1 MTGVTKVS
9 RRSFVQT
16 TGLAGSALI
25 LGVRSGQAAFPPIP
39 GGAVS
44 SAAFEP
50 NVFVAIDEDG
60 VVQLTVHRSELGQGG
75 KTACCMLL
83 AEELDVDIADVRVV
97 QALADPKYGRQH
109 TAGSTTVRLN
119 WIPLRRAGAAARQML
134 VEAAAL
140 KWGVSAGDCRTES
153 GMVVHGSDRFAY
165 GELAAAAAEL
175 PVPDRP
181 ALKEMEDFR
190 IVGNPQRL
198 LDTEDI
204 VQGKA
209 VYGYDVDLPELLIAS
224 IERSPVPKGSVRS
237 FNAAAARSVPEVVDV
252 IELEPNASGL
262 TSAGVAVLGTNT
274 WAAMQGRAALD
285 IEWEPGPLATE
296 NSEAW
301 RGVLERIASSPGEE
315 ARTEG
320 DFDAAAQAADRVIEA
335 TYHAPYAVHAMMEPP
350 ACTARVEGDRCEVWS
365 ATQAPQWTAGEV
377 ATALGIPTG
386 NVAVHVTLVGGG
398 FGRKSKPDFAVEAA
412 LLARKS
418 GRPVKVLWT
427 REDEIRHGFY
437 RAESYQVLKAAVDAE
452 DNPTGWFHRTVFPG
466 IGWAFPDG
474 GTPPSDGELTQGLTT
489 MPYQFPNIR
498 MEAAGAPASVR
509 VGWMRSVCNTF
520 HAQAVQSFM
529 DELAH
534 EMGRDPFAFQ
544 MEMLGARRILENE
557 DDPNSPYPYDTGRL
571 RAVGEAAAEMAGWGR
586 TMPER
591 RGLGF
596 AMHYSF
602 HSYAAMVADVSVS
615 ASGEL
620 AVHQVDV
627 AIDCGPVVN
636 PDAVEAQMQGAVA
649 MGLSLAKYGRIT
661 LRDGAVEQGNFN
673 DYPVVR
679 VSEMPKINLRILQ
692 GNDVPTGI
700 GEPGV
705 PPTMPAV
712 TNAIFAATGV
722 RIRDLPLV
730 GQDLG

>member
-1 MTGVTKVS
+1 MNRVMKVS
-9 RRSFVQT
+9 RRTFVQT

-25 LGVRSGQAAFPPIP
+25 LGVRSGRAAFPPIP
-39 GGAVS
+39 EEAAGATD
-44 SAAFEP
+44 FEP
-50 NVFVAIDEDG
+50 NVFVAIGEDG

-83 AEELDVDIADVRVV
+83 AEELDVELADVRVV

-119 WIPLRRAGAAARQML
+119 WVPLRRAGAAAREML

-140 KWGVSAGDCRTES
+140 KWGVSPADCRTES
-153 GMVVHGSDRFAY
+153 GTVISGSDRLSY
-165 GELAAAAAEL
+165 GELAVDAAEL
-175 PVPDRP
+175 PVPNRP
-181 ALKEMEDFR
+181 VLKDPSAFKLIGR
-190 IVGNPQRL
+190 PQRL
-198 LDTEDI
+198 LDAEDI
-204 VQGKA
+204 VRGEA
-209 VYGYDVDLPELLIAS
+209 VYGYDFGLPDLLIAS
-224 IERSPVPKGSVRS
+224 IERSPVPKGSLRN
-237 FNAAAARSVPEVVDV
+237 FNAAAAREVRDVVDV
-252 IELEPNASGL
+252 IELEPNSSGL
-262 TSAGVAVLGTNT
+262 TSAGVAVLATNT

-285 IEWEPGPLATE
+285 VEWEPGPLATE
-296 NSEAW
+296 TSDAR
-301 RGVLERIASSPGEE
+301 RGELERIASSPGKV

-320 DFDAAAQAADRVIEA
+320 DFDAAAQAATRVIEA

-350 ACTARVEGDRCEVWS
+350 ACTVRVDGDQCEVWS
-365 ATQAPQWTAGEV
+365 ATQAPQWTAAEV
-377 ATALGIPTG
+377 AGALGIPNE

-437 RAESYQVLKAAVDAE
+437 RAESYQVLKAALDE
-452 DNPTGWFHRTVFPG
+452 EHNPTGWFHRAVFPG

-489 MPYQFPNIR
+489 MPYRFPNIR
-498 MEAAGAPASVR
+498 MEAAGAPSSVR

-520 HAQAVQSFM
+520 HAQAIQSFM

-534 EMGRDPFAFQ
+534 ELRRDPVEFQ
-544 MEMLGARRILENE
+544 MEMLGAPRILVNE

-586 TMPER
+586 KMPDR

-620 AVHQVDV
+620 TVHQVDV
-627 AIDCGPVVN
+627 AIDCGPLVN

-649 MGLSLAKYGRIT
+649 MGLSLAKYGKIT
-661 LRDGAVEQGNFN
+661 LSEGAVVQGNFN

-679 VSEMPKINLRILQ
+679 MSEMPKVNLRMIQ

-712 TNAIFAATGV
+712 TNAIFAATGK
-722 RIRDLPLV
+722 RIRDLPLE